1 MAGLEAGQ
9 RKWERKTANAGS
21 KWKGRVSAEK
31 TAAGLRAIGVT
42 PGPSYMAA
50 LSAGL
55 SATSADDFQ
64 KSISGKGTKW
74 RENFVSGV
82 SQ

>member
-1 MAGLEAGQ
+1 MAGLEQGQ
-9 RKWERKTANAGS
+9 RKWERKTAGAGG
-21 KWKGRVSAEK
+21 KWKSRVSAEK

-42 PGPSYMAA
+42 PGPEYMAA

-64 KSISGKGTKW
+64 KSISGKGNKW
-74 RENFVSGV
+74 RENYQSGV
-82 SQ
+82 SR